1 MMTSRQR
8 SFALFLLFLTETS
21 AYLDRSILSSV
32 VEPIKQDMQL
42 ADAQM
47 GFLSGFAF
55 VVFYATLGIPIA
67 RLADLYNRRNIIT
80 AALVMWSGMTV
91 LSGLAQN
98 FVQLA
103 IARIGVGVGE
113 AGASPPA
120 LSLIADYYP
129 LKERAGAVGIYSL
142 GIPAGILIG
151 FTIGGYAT
159 QYWGWRAAFLLVGT
173 PGLILALLI
182 LRYLP
187 EVPRTASQSMSQT
200 IAPNVWGTIRIM
212 LSRPSIRH
220 MVAGATLITFVGVG
234 NLSWISSF
242 FARTHHVDIVTRS
255 IALALAIGIGGI
267 AGNLVAGKLADHLGE
282 RDVRWKLWILPIST
296 LSIMPI
302 AYLVLITDNAYLA
315 MGMFVIPAA
324 VGSMWI
330 APTYA
335 LLPSLVDARVRATV
349 IALCALVTS
358 LFGSGIG
365 PLFVGIMSDFYTAQ
379 FGDDGLRYA
388 LMTLGAFLFWGS
400 WHYYAAAK
408 YLAEDLA
415 INDRLIARAVA
426 MPAPTN

>member
-1 MMTSRQR
+1 M
-8 SFALFLLFLTETS
+8 
-21 AYLDRSILSSV
+21 
-32 VEPIKQDMQL
+32 L
-42 ADAQM
+42 A
-47 GFLSGFAF
+47 
-55 VVFYATLGIPIA
+55 
-67 RLADLYNRRNIIT
+67 
-80 AALVMWSGMTV
+80 
-91 LSGLAQN
+91 
-98 FVQLA
+98 
-103 IARIGVGVGE
+103 
-113 AGASPPA
+113 
-120 LSLIADYYP
+120 
-129 LKERAGAVGIYSL
+129 
-142 GIPAGILIG
+142 
-151 FTIGGYAT
+151 
-159 QYWGWRAAFLLVGT
+159 
-173 PGLILALLI
+173 
-182 LRYLP
+182 
-187 EVPRTASQSMSQT
+187 
-200 IAPNVWGTIRIM
+200 
-212 LSRPSIRH
+212 RPSIRH

-302 AYLVLITDNAYLA
+302 AYLVLITENAYLA
-315 MGMFVIPAA
+315 MGLFVIPAA

-358 LFGSGIG
+358 LFGSGTG
-365 PLFVGIMSDFYTAQ
+365 PLFVGIMSDFYTPQ
-379 FGDDGLRYA
+379 FGEDGLRYA

-426 MPAPTN
+426 MPVPTN